1 VKGHERP
8 NEFLL
13 ESVLLSK
20 KQELL
25 NVPTVQILWNIYS
38 YRVLEEVSTGLL
50 GIWTHKCFFIESS
63 WVNDFVHLEQP

>member
-1 VKGHERP
+1 MSL
-8 NEFLL
+8 FLL

-38 YRVLEEVSTGLL
+38 YSVLEVSTGLL
-50 GIWTHKCFFIESS
+50 GYGLINVFLES
-63 WVNDFVHLEQP
+63 LAG

>member
-38 YRVLEEVSTGLL
+38 YRVLEVSTGLL
-50 GIWTHKCFFIESS
+50 GIWTHNVFLDSLA
-63 WVNDFVHLEQP
+63 V

>member
-1 VKGHERP
+1 MSL
-8 NEFLL
+8 FLL

-38 YRVLEEVSTGLL
+38 YRVLEVSTGLL
-50 GIWTHKCFFIESS
+50 GIWTHNVFLDS
-63 WVNDFVHLEQP
+63 LAG